1 MAFLN
6 FFRKNR
12 SGGEPF
18 FPFRTDIHSHILPG
32 IDDGSP
38 NIETSLELIRGLM
51 KLGVRRSVA
60 TPHVIGDMY
69 RNTPD
74 TILGALTLLQEAL
87 VREGMEF
94 EVSAAAE
101 YMLDA
106 YFLEL
111 LADKKV
117 LLTVS
122 GNLLLTEFSYS
133 TMPTNPEKMSFA
145 IITEGFTPILAHPE
159 RYAYY
164 YRNFREYHRL
174 KELGFLLQ
182 VNLLSLTG
190 YYGREA
196 LKASQYL
203 LKNGLVTFLGTDL
216 HHANHMAALND
227 PRNQDIF
234 REFLSGREWNVL

>member
-1 MAFLN
+1 MFNLN
-6 FFRKNR
+6 FFKNKNK
-12 SGGEPF
+12 SAGSY
-18 FPFRTDIHSHILPG
+18 FPVRTDIHSHILPG

-38 NIETSLELIRGLM
+38 DIPTSLQLIRGLM
-51 KLGVRRSVA
+51 ELGVNKSVA

-74 TILGALTLLQEAL
+74 TIHASLLALQEA
-87 VREGMEF
+87 VSREGLDF
-94 EVSAAAE
+94 ELSAAAE

-106 YFLEL
+106 YFLDL
-111 LADKKV
+111 LADKK
-117 LLTVS
+117 LLLPVS

-133 TMPTNPEKMSFA
+133 TMPSNPEKMSFA
-145 IITEGFTPILAHPE
+145 LITEGFSPILAHPE

-164 YRNFREYHRL
+164 YRDFREYHRL
-174 KELGFLLQ
+174 RELGFLLQ

-196 LKASQYL
+196 LKAARYM
-203 LKNGLVTFLGTDL
+203 LKNDLVSFVGTDL
-216 HHANHMAALND
+216 HHSNHLAALKD

-234 REFLSGREWNVL
+234 RELLSGREWNVL